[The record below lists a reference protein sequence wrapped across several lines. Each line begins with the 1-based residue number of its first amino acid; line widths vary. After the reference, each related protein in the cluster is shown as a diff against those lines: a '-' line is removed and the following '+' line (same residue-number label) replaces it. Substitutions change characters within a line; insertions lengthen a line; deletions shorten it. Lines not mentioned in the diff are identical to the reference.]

1 MIVHAMDSAEL
12 FPYKAEQMSKVFA
25 AFEAMLRNASARRP
39 AAAA

>member
-1 MIVHAMDSAEL
+1 MG
-12 FPYKAEQMSKVFA
+12 KVFA